1 MVDFDTRTRLLIG
14 RAGVARLQAAHV
26 LLFGVGGVGGS
37 CAEALVRAGVGALTL
52 VDGDVYCESNLN
64 RQNFSAADTVGE
76 SKVAVVRRELLR
88 IRADC
93 RVLAVETFFT
103 AGNAAEID
111 FSQYAFVIDAVDD
124 TAAKLEIIR
133 RAQACGTPVISSM
146 GAGNKLDPTRFLVG
160 DIYETS
166 VCPLAKT
173 MRKLCRE
180 AGILNL
186 KVVWS
191 DEPPRLLIMED
202 AAVAAEAGKKMV
214 GSISFVPNVCGMV
227 IAGEVV
233 REIAGVT
240 L

>member
-1 MVDFDTRTRLLIG
+1 
-14 RAGVARLQAAHV
+14 
-26 LLFGVGGVGGS
+26 
-37 CAEALVRAGVGALTL
+37 
-52 VDGDVYCESNLN
+52 
-64 RQNFSAADTVGE
+64 
-76 SKVAVVRRELLR
+76 
-88 IRADC
+88 
-93 RVLAVETFFT
+93 
-103 AGNAAEID
+103 
-111 FSQYAFVIDAVDD
+111 
-124 TAAKLEIIR
+124 
-133 RAQACGTPVISSM
+133 
-146 GAGNKLDPTRFLVG
+146 
-160 DIYETS
+160 
-166 VCPLAKT
+166 